1 MSANYRQCGICL
13 DWRTDVAKRGHV
25 LDDRPLCSDCTRVFG
40 TRTQS
45 AASAHE
51 QAQPPQESCDDRL
64 ARFEESLGR
73 DLEER
78 GRTRRRAH
86 KRACGHRADAVPA
99 CHLD

>member
-1 MSANYRQCGICL
+1 MAATYRQCGICL
-13 DWRTDVAKRGHV
+13 DWRTDVATRGHV
-25 LDDRPLCSDCTRVFG
+25 LDHRPLCPDCTRVFG

-51 QAQPPQESCDDRL
+51 QAKSPQESRSDRL

-73 DLEER
+73 DLQER
-78 GRTRRRAH
+78 GRTRKLAH
-86 KRACGHRADAVPA
+86 TRHVDHRAGAVPT